1 MMQVRLK
8 AKPEEIAEI
17 ETKKHIKT
25 FWNDILDG
33 QDVNPSISEWQE
45 LIEDQYV
52 HIRDED
58 EYWSGTAET
67 RLFEFVKSIAQ
78 LCRARMIT
86 KLEKISERISSL
98 KREFT
103 E

>member
-1 MMQVRLK
+1 MQVRLK

-17 ETKKHIKT
+17 ETKNAIKIY
-25 FWNDILDG
+25 WEDILTG
-33 QDVNPSISEWQE
+33 RYINPSISEWQE

>member
-1 MMQVRLK
+1 MQVRLK

-17 ETKKHIKT
+17 ETKSAIKIY
-25 FWNDILDG
+25 WEDILTG
-33 QDVNPSISEWQE
+33 RYINPSISEWQE

-52 HIRDED
+52 HIHDDE
-58 EYWSGTAET
+58 EFWSGSAET

-86 KLEKISERISSL
+86 KLGKISERISIL

>member
-1 MMQVRLK
+1 MQVRLK

-17 ETKKHIKT
+17 ETKNAIKIY
-25 FWNDILDG
+25 WEDILTG
-33 QDVNPSISEWQE
+33 IYINPSISEWQE

-52 HIRDED
+52 HIHDED

-67 RLFEFVKSIAQ
+67 SLFEFVKSIAQ

-86 KLEKISERISSL
+86 KLEKISERLSSL